1 MANNDRIA
9 KPLTI
14 ARVGFAFAVVIAI
27 VFGYIGLW
35 TFVHGPRGTAFG
47 RSVADVFYYDLQ
59 LFVLGSAPVDA
70 GGPFPAWLDIARF
83 LAPAATLYALFEA
96 ARALLASG
104 WRQWRQRRMTG
115 HAIVVGDSPVSRAIA
130 AKVRAYGQHA
140 VEVRT
145 ADADA
150 LAAAGLVG
158 AAVVYACADAGNGTA
173 SLATALAAAQTRTS
187 TPLRVYTQIDDT
199 GLALALRA
207 RRLRLPAGGDQLHLD
222 FFSVE
227 ELAARALLAA
237 EDLDVPSDVATVH
250 ILIAG
255 LGTFGRTV
263 LIEFARQWQLRS
275 PRRAERVLVTM
286 VDAKARQIAAEIAA
300 RWDVV
305 ASVCTLNPVESG
317 IDDAL
322 RAAGNPPPHR
332 VYLCWDDEELALRTA
347 LTATQLWSGGTGSV
361 VVRLNRL
368 AGNRAAFRGEGP
380 PLLDD
385 LGGRLQLVGVTEL
398 GCEPNVI
405 QEDLVERLAQAIH
418 DRYLVEQLRAGRA
431 MGSSDA
437 MGMWANLPDGMRS
450 ANRAQARDIGTKL
463 SLVRCT
469 VAPRDTG
476 VQFAFQPEELKR
488 LAEQEHRRWVAERRQ
503 SGWTYA
509 PTRDDAAKR
518 HPSLVAW
525 DALTESERDKDR
537 EAVRNLPQVLAD
549 AGLQI
554 VRLDPL
560 TTSPRPGLA

>member
-1 MANNDRIA
+1 MADNDRVA

-14 ARVGFAFAVVIAI
+14 ARVGFACTIVIAI

-35 TFVHGPRGTAFG
+35 TFVHGPRGTQFG

-70 GGPFPAWLDIARF
+70 GGPFPVWLDLARF
-83 LAPAATLYALFEA
+83 LAPAATIYALFEA
-96 ARALLASG
+96 GRALLATG

-130 AKVRAYGQHA
+130 EKVRASGQPA
-140 VEVRT
+140 VEVR
-145 ADADA
+145 AAEAAA
-150 LAAAGLVG
+150 LDAAGLVG

-173 SLATALAAAQTRTS
+173 SLSTALAAAQTRTT

-207 RRLRLPAGGDQLHLD
+207 RRLHLPAGGDQLHLD

-237 EDLDVPSDVATVH
+237 EDLDVPPNVATVH

-263 LIEFARQWQLRS
+263 LIEFARQWRLRS
-275 PRRAERVLVTM
+275 PRQDERVFVTM
-286 VDAKARQIAAEIAA
+286 VDSDAQRTAAEIAA

-305 ASVCTLNPVESG
+305 ASVCTLNAVATG

-322 RAAGNPPPHR
+322 RAAGNPSPHR
-332 VYLCWDDEELALRTA
+332 VYLCWEDEDLALRTA
-347 LTATQLWSGGTGSV
+347 LTVTRLWSGGTGSV

-368 AGNRAAFRGEGP
+368 AGNRAAFLPDGP
-380 PLLDD
+380 HILDD
-385 LGGRLQLVGVTEL
+385 LDGRLRLVGVTEL
-398 GCEPNVI
+398 ACEPIVI

-437 MGMWANLPDGMRS
+437 MRMWATLPDGMKS

-463 SLVRCT
+463 ANVDCT
-469 VAPRDTG
+469 IAPRETG
-476 VQFAFQPEELKR
+476 VLFAFRADEVEL
-488 LAEQEHRRWVAERRQ
+488 LAEHEHRRWVAEREQ
-503 SGWTYA
+503 SGWTYS
-509 PTRDDAAKR
+509 PNRDDAAKR
-518 HPSLVAW
+518 HPSLVPW
-525 DALTESERDKDR
+525 DHLAESERDKDR
-537 EAVRNLPQVLAD
+537 EAVRSLPAVLAD
-549 AGLQI
+549 AGLEI
-554 VRLDPL
+554 VRLD
-560 TTSPRPGLA
+560 RR